1 MAVFKSMYVQ
11 MTVPHRAH
19 LEAKSAPRNLYKN
32 HAKLLSFVGTKRNPS
47 ATSRALSSYL
57 AMMRLLLGR
66 RFALVS
72 AMALIRP
79 FHALRFPPFT
89 AFMNGLRGDGVPAA
103 SKSLIGLSSRKEWSE
118 LRVIILYD
126 RWRRDAEQAEKMH
139 REYPNLVPG
148 ILDTMRRKQQV
159 HSGDRSHPLIRRLD
173 ALTPTLSYNGWKD
186 DARAIEWPRNGRRYY
201 HAHQVEEMF
210 ELMRTKQEEHDG
222 VRDHKNLRELD
233 DLVARLATNMQ
244 VPSAS
249 APVPEASTSAVL
261 WDADT
266 PPIQRLVEEVLAGKL
281 VCSGLL
287 GTSASSNSSEKDD
300 SRQVSGPCD
309 TASSGQGESS
319 SGDRSL
325 RQSAGHSRPAH
336 GDRVAIDSNGLH
348 AMPGTSR
355 RDDGTVVA
363 KSLG

>member
-1 MAVFKSMYVQ
+1 M
-11 MTVPHRAH
+11 
-19 LEAKSAPRNLYKN
+19 
-32 HAKLLSFVGTKRNPS
+32 G
-47 ATSRALSSYL
+47 
-57 AMMRLLLGR
+57 
-66 RFALVS
+66 
-72 AMALIRP
+72 
-79 FHALRFPPFT
+79 
-89 AFMNGLRGDGVPAA
+89 
-103 SKSLIGLSSRKEWSE
+103 
-118 LRVIILYD
+118 
-126 RWRRDAEQAEKMH
+126 
-139 REYPNLVPG
+139 NLVPG

-159 HSGDRSHPLIRRLD
+159 HSGDRSHPFIRRLD
-173 ALTPTLSYNGWKD
+173 ALTWALSYNGWKD

-266 PPIQRLVEEVLAGKL
+266 LPIQRLVEEVLAGKL
-281 VCSGLL
+281 VCSELL

-300 SRQVSGPCD
+300 SRQVSSPCD
-309 TASSGQGESS
+309 TASSGQGEPS

-325 RQSAGHSRPAH
+325 RQSAGRSRPAH
-336 GDRVAIDSNGLH
+336 GDREAIDSNGLH

-363 KSLG
+363 KSPD

>member
-1 MAVFKSMYVQ
+1 
-11 MTVPHRAH
+11 
-19 LEAKSAPRNLYKN
+19 
-32 HAKLLSFVGTKRNPS
+32 
-47 ATSRALSSYL
+47 
-57 AMMRLLLGR
+57 MMRLLPGC

-79 FHALRFPPFT
+79 CHALRFPPFT
-89 AFMNGLRGDGVPAA
+89 AFMNGLRGDGAPAA
-103 SKSLIGLSSRKEWSE
+103 SKSLIGLSYRKEWSE
-118 LRVIILYD
+118 LRVIVLYD
-126 RWRRDAEQAEKMH
+126 GWRRDAEQAEKMH

-159 HSGDRSHPLIRRLD
+159 HSGDRSHPFIRRLD

-210 ELMRTKQEEHDG
+210 ELMRTKQGEHDG
-222 VRDHKNLRELD
+222 VCDHKKLRELD
-233 DLVARLATNMQ
+233 DLVDRLATNMQ

-266 PPIQRLVEEVLAGKL
+266 LPIQRLVEEVLAGKL
-281 VCSGLL
+281 VCSELL

-309 TASSGQGESS
+309 TISSGQGESS

-325 RQSAGHSRPAH
+325 RQSAGRSRPAY
-336 GDRVAIDSNGLH
+336 GDRVAIDSNANGLH

-363 KSLG
+363 KSPG

>member
-1 MAVFKSMYVQ
+1 MV
-11 MTVPHRAH
+11 
-19 LEAKSAPRNLYKN
+19 
-32 HAKLLSFVGTKRNPS
+32 LS
-47 ATSRALSSYL
+47 Y
-57 AMMRLLLGR
+57 
-66 RFALVS
+66 
-72 AMALIRP
+72 
-79 FHALRFPPFT
+79 
-89 AFMNGLRGDGVPAA
+89 DG
-103 SKSLIGLSSRKEWSE
+103 
-118 LRVIILYD
+118 
-126 RWRRDAEQAEKMH
+126 WRRDADVADAEYK
-139 REYPNLVPG
+139 RDPRVLSY
-148 ILDTMRRKQQV
+148 ILATMRRKQQV
-159 HSGDRSHPLIRRLD
+159 HSGDRSHPFIRELD
-173 ALTPTLSYNGWKD
+173 ALTPTLSYDGWEN
-186 DARAIEWPRNGRRYY
+186 DARIIEWPVESGPLGQSMLFEGLDMDKDSVDRVLARMRRKQ
-201 HAHQVEEMF
+201 AERDGDRSNKGLRDLEE
-210 ELMRTKQEEHDG
+210 
-222 VRDHKNLRELD
+222 
-233 DLVARLATNMQ
+233 LVARLARNMQ

-266 PPIQRLVEEVLAGKL
+266 LPIQRLVEEVLAGKL
-281 VCSGLL
+281 VCSELL

>member
-1 MAVFKSMYVQ
+1 MRRKQQVHSGDRSHPFIRELDALTPTLSYDGWKKDARIIEWPVARGIGQSVFEGLDMDRSDVDRVMA
-11 MTVPHRAH
+11 R
-19 LEAKSAPRNLYKN
+19 
-32 HAKLLSFVGTKRNPS
+32 
-47 ATSRALSSYL
+47 
-57 AMMRLLLGR
+57 MRLKQAECDGDR
-66 RFALVS
+66 S
-72 AMALIRP
+72 
-79 FHALRFPPFT
+79 
-89 AFMNGLRGDGVPAA
+89 NKGLRELDELKVSLNYDG
-103 SKSLIGLSSRKEWSE
+103 
-118 LRVIILYD
+118 
-126 RWRRDAEQAEKMH
+126 WRRDADVADAEYK
-139 REYPNLVPG
+139 RDPRVLSY
-148 ILDTMRRKQQV
+148 ILATMRRKQQV
-159 HSGDRSHPLIRRLD
+159 HSGDRSHPFIRRLD

-266 PPIQRLVEEVLAGKL
+266 LPIQRLVEEVLAGKL
-281 VCSGLL
+281 VCSELL

-325 RQSAGHSRPAH
+325 RQSAGRSRPAH

-363 KSLG
+363 KSPG

>member
-1 MAVFKSMYVQ
+1 DELEMVF
-11 MTVPHRAH
+11 
-19 LEAKSAPRNLYKN
+19 
-32 HAKLLSFVGTKRNPS
+32 
-47 ATSRALSSYL
+47 SY
-57 AMMRLLLGR
+57 
-66 RFALVS
+66 
-72 AMALIRP
+72 
-79 FHALRFPPFT
+79 
-89 AFMNGLRGDGVPAA
+89 DG
-103 SKSLIGLSSRKEWSE
+103 
-118 LRVIILYD
+118 
-126 RWRRDAEQAEKMH
+126 WRRDAKLAEEMH
-139 REYPNLVPG
+139 KEHPTLVPH

-266 PPIQRLVEEVLAGKL
+266 LPIQRLVEEVLAGKL
-281 VCSGLL
+281 VCSELL